1 MFCSAS
7 CWWSM
12 YNHIHLKCLPEHCVW
27 WIPRFVLNQTYLFNI
42 LLYGQNFWWQLWA
55 REKHCSRGK
64 GLSMGGY
71 HTGIYMDSNT
81 NLEDPACMT
90 SFAHQKNLCKWGWG
104 GSEIRLA
111 IINCKRRTDF
121 APTERP
127 RCCGWIFSN
136 YFFGTFRR
144 PNCMARVTQNLKA
157 DPSCHNTNVFQ
168 IGTRVNVSSTRVIA
182 FFKVKPSRG
191 SNNSSLL

>member
-1 MFCSAS
+1 MFLVFQRKNFEQLSGNHFHVFSISNEEFWTAVIFS
-7 CWWSM
+7 CG
-12 YNHIHLKCLPEHCVW
+12 N
-27 WIPRFVLNQTYLFNI
+27 
-42 LLYGQNFWWQLWA
+42 
-55 REKHCSRGK
+55 
-64 GLSMGGY
+64 
-71 HTGIYMDSNT
+71 
-81 NLEDPACMT
+81 MT

-104 GSEIRLA
+104 RSEIRLA

-157 DPSCHNTNVFQ
+157 DTNTSLSLANWVLSLYFDKPMDHFTHPWWEFFSWAKLVMLRCKMYASHWAQ
-168 IGTRVNVSSTRVIA
+168 TSIVQQSTTHYM
-182 FFKVKPSRG
+182 
-191 SNNSSLL
+191 

>member
-1 MFCSAS
+1 MVLRIRAAKRGLRKTT
-7 CWWSM
+7 
-12 YNHIHLKCLPEHCVW
+12 IPE
-27 WIPRFVLNQTYLFNI
+27 PRANI
-42 LLYGQNFWWQLWA
+42 TNKFSLQM
-55 REKHCSRGK
+55 SRQYK
-64 GLSMGGY
+64 KDRDNCIS
-71 HTGIYMDSNT
+71 
-81 NLEDPACMT
+81 MT

-157 DPSCHNTNVFQ
+157 DTNTSLSLANWALSLYFDKPIDHFTHPWWEFFSWAKLVMHKYSIFNVVGD
-168 IGTRVNVSSTRVIA
+168 IRR
-182 FFKVKPSRG
+182 KPF
-191 SNNSSLL
+191 

>member
-1 MFCSAS
+1 
-7 CWWSM
+7 
-12 YNHIHLKCLPEHCVW
+12 
-27 WIPRFVLNQTYLFNI
+27 
-42 LLYGQNFWWQLWA
+42 
-55 REKHCSRGK
+55 
-64 GLSMGGY
+64 
-71 HTGIYMDSNT
+71 
-81 NLEDPACMT
+81 MT
-90 SFAHQKNLCKWGWG
+90 SFAHQKNLRKWGWG

-157 DPSCHNTNVFQ
+157 DTNTSLSLANWALSLYFDKPMDHFTHPWWEFFTWAKLVMRVRKKKRMLTFEKNN
-168 IGTRVNVSSTRVIA
+168 GTRLVRTVTTVFSWKTVQSTIWRKIKYDSLSSTI
-182 FFKVKPSRG
+182 
-191 SNNSSLL
+191 N

>member
-1 MFCSAS
+1 MNHEFTFDCESFGLKLGMLSWFFCHKARDESSYWIFGSIIRNFSVTVSLHYAVS
-7 CWWSM
+7 C
-12 YNHIHLKCLPEHCVW
+12 
-27 WIPRFVLNQTYLFNI
+27 F
-42 LLYGQNFWWQLWA
+42 
-55 REKHCSRGK
+55 
-64 GLSMGGY
+64 
-71 HTGIYMDSNT
+71 
-81 NLEDPACMT
+81 MT

-157 DPSCHNTNVFQ
+157 DTNTSLSLANWALSLYFDKPMDHF
-168 IGTRVNVSSTRVIA
+168 THPWWE
-182 FFKVKPSRG
+182 FFSWAKFVMFG
-191 SNNSSLL
+191 S

>member
-1 MFCSAS
+1 MFSVRMMKPSQQSVHDEAFS
-7 CWWSM
+7 RLHALFRSFKTKFKRTFIRI
-12 YNHIHLKCLPEHCVW
+12 N
-27 WIPRFVLNQTYLFNI
+27 NTYFP
-42 LLYGQNFWWQLWA
+42 
-55 REKHCSRGK
+55 
-64 GLSMGGY
+64 Y
-71 HTGIYMDSNT
+71 H
-81 NLEDPACMT
+81 MT

-157 DPSCHNTNVFQ
+157 DTNTSLSLANWALSLYFDKPMDHF
-168 IGTRVNVSSTRVIA
+168 THPWWE
-182 FFKVKPSRG
+182 FFSWAKLVM
-191 SNNSSLL
+191 